1 MKATCK
7 EIISEFKTSQ
17 FKTHGDGTTQN
28 SKRSTCFN
36 THVKVEKKTNKN
48 ITFFFLSCA
57 IILSIL
63 FSKINPG
70 VSCIFEST

>member
-36 THVKVEKKTNKN
+36 THVKVEKKNK
-48 ITFFFLSCA
+48 T
-57 IILSIL
+57 
-63 FSKINPG
+63 KI
-70 VSCIFEST
+70 